1 MKKINNSC
9 ESFITAV
16 NNKHKILIILLLC
29 IAILL
34 LSFSLLPNFQDRI
47 FGKVI
52 DFCSWLLGEHLNH
65 DEYIEKILDGSK
77 DSAIAILLGT
87 ALWYMRKKRGKHSKL
102 SKKQENTICC
112 TGFILFS
119 IITLVT
125 IFLHEPWIDEVHAW
139 FLAKEYSVSRL
150 IYEMRYEGHFILWYL
165 ILMPFAKHNFP
176 IITLNIISWFISC
189 ISVAFFLWKS
199 PFTLS
204 AKLVALCS
212 NALLFWYPVVSRCYV
227 LLIPLLFMLA
237 SIYKKRNERL
247 FLFAI
252 LLAML
257 SNTHAYIEGFV
268 GVLTFSF
275 LIQDIILPW
284 KQYSIKEKK
293 NHLIAFAIIILG
305 ILIAFLQVAPAF
317 FAKDK
322 NEAANFHFD
331 IISLT
336 GFLTGSNIF
345 LFATPFFAAFF
356 IFVLFYIYQT
366 DKKQFLIL
374 FFSLVY
380 MGLFSVCL
388 YAVGIPN
395 RALMWFFILI
405 FVLWNTRISN
415 TRKSVLLIICALFIM
430 RPSLTLRDWKEDFSS
445 LKTTKKYI
453 ENNYKEE
460 TPIFIKTTHYTATFA
475 VTLAD
480 NFTAYH
486 LESMNPVKLYSFSRK
501 YNPHKA
507 ASVPDHISNIENS
520 KRFSFPI
527 LIISEEQIPHAEIQ
541 SYKYHIKEFPCVYA
555 RSLWLYVLKK
565 DDAQIP

>member
-87 ALWYMRKKRGKHSKL
+87 ALWYMRKKGKHSKL
-102 SKKQENTICC
+102 SKSKKTQFVAP
-112 TGFILFS
+112 FILFS

-345 LFATPFFAAFF
+345 YL
-356 IFVLFYIYQT
+356 Q
-366 DKKQFLIL
+366 
-374 FFSLVY
+374 
-380 MGLFSVCL
+380 
-388 YAVGIPN
+388 
-395 RALMWFFILI
+395 R
-405 FVLWNTRISN
+405 
-415 TRKSVLLIICALFIM
+415 
-430 RPSLTLRDWKEDFSS
+430 
-445 LKTTKKYI
+445 
-453 ENNYKEE
+453 
-460 TPIFIKTTHYTATFA
+460 
-475 VTLAD
+475 
-480 NFTAYH
+480 
-486 LESMNPVKLYSFSRK
+486 
-501 YNPHKA
+501 
-507 ASVPDHISNIENS
+507 
-520 KRFSFPI
+520 
-527 LIISEEQIPHAEIQ
+527 
-541 SYKYHIKEFPCVYA
+541 
-555 RSLWLYVLKK
+555 RSLQRFLSLFCSIYTR
-565 DDAQIP
+565 QIKNNF